1 MLGGAVT
8 LKPEEIVDGL
18 GSVGPNKERVG

>member
-18 GSVGPNKERVG
+18 GSVAPNKERVG